1 MGLYSMVFSSLC
13 ESFPSGQ
20 ALGNGWMKF
29 KIVVT
34 GDMIEESDYNNSLFI
49 SNPTTDL

>member
-1 MGLYSMVFSSLC
+1 MVFSSLR

-20 ALGNGWMKF
+20 ALGNDWMKF

-34 GDMIEESDYNNSLFI
+34 GYMINIVFTGYMIKIVDTGDMNE
-49 SNPTTDL
+49 

>member
-1 MGLYSMVFSSLC
+1 MVFSSLR

-20 ALGNGWMKF
+20 ALGNDWMKF

-34 GDMIEESDYNNSLFI
+34 GDMIEKRGYNNSLFI
-49 SNPTTDL
+49 SPIPQLIL